1 MCNIWWLLVKNNSNS
16 ITIAVFHTQLGTTQF
31 VCWDKTF
38 LVTERENSQ
47 ETGEKVLRQ
56 DKKY

>member
-16 ITIAVFHTQLGTTQF
+16 MTIAVFHTHLGTTQF

-38 LVTERENSQ
+38 LATERENSQ
-47 ETGEKVLRQ
+47 ETGRQ
-56 DKKY
+56 EKKY